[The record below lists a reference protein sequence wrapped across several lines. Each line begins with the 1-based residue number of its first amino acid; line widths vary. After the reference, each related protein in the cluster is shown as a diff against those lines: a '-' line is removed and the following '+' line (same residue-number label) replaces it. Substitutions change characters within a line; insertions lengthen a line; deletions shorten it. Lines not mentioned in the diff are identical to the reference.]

1 MAVIREDFT
10 FTSTTG
16 DLDVHAISWKPE
28 DGKIKCVLQL
38 VHGMAEHMGRYDE
51 MARYFAERG
60 FAVYGSDHIGHG
72 ESVNKHYP
80 LGYFG
85 KENKAGRVFVDD
97 AELLTAIAKHE
108 NPGVPFVLFGH
119 SMGSFV
125 ARAYSA
131 IYGNELD
138 AVIYCGTGGPPTVM
152 APIIS
157 LVAVPLSIGFGKRK
171 AKLMNKLSF
180 LTYNGKTDKR
190 TVFDWLSVNTDNVD
204 KYIDDPLCGFCFSKR
219 GFYDLTTLLQFVSR
233 KSTFKMIPKDLPIL
247 MIAGTDDPVGEY
259 GLAIKRIYALLKFTG
274 HKKVEKKLFE
284 GSRHEIHNEKN
295 NEEVYKTIYKFI
307 EKNVL

>member
-16 DLDVHAISWKPE
+16 DLDIHAISWKPQ
-28 DGKIKCVLQL
+28 DGKVKCVLQL
-38 VHGMAEHMGRYDE
+38 VHGMAEYMDRYDE

-60 FAVYGSDHIGHG
+60 IAVYGADHIGHG
-72 ESVNKHYP
+72 ESINKDYH

-85 KENKAGRVFVDD
+85 RNNKAGRTFVDD
-97 AELLTAIAKHE
+97 AKLLTTIAKHE

-131 IYGNELD
+131 IYGKELD
-138 AVIYCGTGGPPTVM
+138 AVIYCGTGGPPSFVAPLVGLM
-152 APIIS
+152 A
-157 LVAVPLSIGFGKRK
+157 APLKLGSGKRE
-171 AKLMNKLSF
+171 AKLLNKLSF
-180 LTYNGKTDKR
+180 CTFNGKTDKR
-190 TVFDWLSVNTDNVD
+190 TDFDWLSVNEENVD
-204 KYIDDPLCGFCFSKR
+204 KYIADPLCGFCFSKH
-219 GFYDLTTLLQFVSR
+219 GFYDLTTLLQFVSK

-247 MIAGTDDPVGEY
+247 MIAGSEDPVGEY
-259 GLAIKRIYALLKFTG
+259 GVAIRRIFALLKLTG
-274 HKKVEKKLFE
+274 HKKAEKKLFA

-295 NEEVYKTIYKFI
+295 NEEVYDTVYKFI
-307 EKNVL
+307 EKNI